1 MHRRHPPEFFLLY
14 RTSIMGMPLMI
25 RQSGRS
31 ALTAIASVLGV
42 FAAILLASTAIPT
55 VAVAQSS
62 TTGAIGGV
70 VSDTGGALLPG
81 ATITVTSTGTNAS
94 RTVKSN
100 ASGEYRVPELE
111 PGTYSASFIADG
123 FETYQ
128 VGSIAVTV
136 GSLSSI
142 SAQLKIG
149 SVTDKVEVTAGNP
162 VLNTEDNA
170 ITTTLDQAAI
180 DNLPINGR
188 RWSDFALLTPGV
200 VSNADGYGLLS
211 FRGISFLLNDNT
223 VDGADDNQA
232 YFSEARGRTR
242 ASYSITQAAVQ
253 EFQVNTS
260 NYSAQYGRSAGG
272 VINTV
277 TKSGTNNL
285 HGELFFYDRDN
296 SLGGAV
302 NPYTLLNVPNGSGG
316 FTVTPYK
323 PTDWRK
329 QWGFGVGG
337 PILRD
342 KLFWFYAYDQSRRN
356 FPGTSRTT
364 DPSDLFAPANAI
376 LPGGETCTTGAF
388 TTAALSVSTEGDYN
402 ACALAALYG
411 VSYSAG
417 AASYTQGLG
426 IVNSFLG
433 TVPRSGDQV
442 INLPKLDYQI
452 NDRERLSM
460 LYNRMRYSAPNGLY
474 QPSTE
479 SEGRSGWGEDF
490 IKEDFGIARLTSVLS
505 SAMVNDA
512 LVQYGRDFEYTY
524 QNPPLPNEL
533 PMSHNAY
540 GAAAGTQIGY
550 YLNSGIYAGSNPDL
564 TRKADPDERR
574 LQVSDG
580 LTWTKGRHV
589 AKFGLEFNKVSD
601 YVNNLYNGNGS
612 YSYDYGYTFIADY
625 LNLVTGLGGRV
636 ASAPGGNGGGSGYY
650 QLYYSYSQGFGNP
663 IGEIATREYAGYA
676 TDDWRILPNLSL
688 TLGLRYDYEYVPPS
702 PFVNTGNQ
710 ALASALSL
718 GLAQTALPQTAGR
731 PDDRNNIAPRFGFNW
746 NVYGTGKTILRGGYG
761 LYYGRI
767 INSNILQTYEESGS
781 PNGQISISNLHP
793 LAPTPTI
800 NAPATTNNCGPVWP
814 NLLASAASVY
824 SCIAQNNV
832 TLATSTVA
840 YLDPHMQ
847 NPEVHEADLA
857 LQQNLG
863 RNTVFGLT
871 YMMSLGRELPTA
883 IDTNFNAAA
892 TANISFSIAAP
903 KTAGTATSYPISTNS
918 EAPSSYSNYP
928 QPPQAGYITQPHG
941 GRPSPLNSSQTYTTK
956 VFLQPVGSSEGTR
969 PNPAYYQI
977 LDVKSSVNSSYNA
990 LAAQIDHRYTH
1001 GFSMM
1006 VNYTWSHALDE
1017 NPYEST
1023 VVPSYSALDPTNPRA
1038 DYGNSNTDVRHRFV
1052 AAFVYQPQTNFHG
1065 PEDWLLGGWRVSPLV
1080 QAQTGLPFNPF
1091 VSGSISGTTP
1101 VSVPDD
1107 GTDGCTPAISKGAPT
1122 CSAFPANSGLNGA
1135 GSSANRLP
1143 WIGRNSFN
1151 DPGTIVFD
1159 LRLSKNFYIHAARFE
1174 GSRFE
1179 VFAEIFN
1186 VMNHQNITGITNEA
1200 YTLSGTTLTP
1210 FANFG
1215 TYTNS
1220 NSNYT
1225 YSPRQIQLS
1234 ARFHF

>member
-1 MHRRHPPEFFLLY
+1 MQLITLKFGKLFPPTKL
-14 RTSIMGMPLMI
+14 
-25 RQSGRS
+25 
-31 ALTAIASVLGV
+31 AISVC
-42 FAAILLASTAIPT
+42 FAATLVLIAPAVGTAF
-55 VAVAQSS
+55 AQSA

-70 VSDTGGALLPG
+70 VLDTGGALLPG
-81 ATITVTSTGTNAS
+81 ATVTVTSAGTGIK

-100 ASGEYRVPELE
+100 AAGEYRVPDLE
-111 PGTYSASFIADG
+111 PGTYNASFTADG
-123 FETYQ
+123 FETVQ
-128 VGSIAVTV
+128 ETAVIVTV
-136 GSLSSI
+136 GSLSTVSP
-142 SAQLKIG
+142 QLKIG
-149 SVTDKVEVTAGNP
+149 SVTDKIEVTAANP
-162 VLNTEDNA
+162 ILNTESND
-170 ITTTLDQAAI
+170 ISTTLDQAAI

-188 RWSDFALLTPGV
+188 RWSNFALLTPGV

-242 ASYSITQAAVQ
+242 ASYSITQAAIQ

-277 TKSGTNNL
+277 TKSGTNAP

-296 SLGGAV
+296 DLGGAV
-302 NPYTLLNVPNGSGG
+302 NPYTQLNLPNSQGG
-316 FTVTPYK
+316 FTIVPYK

-329 QWGFGVGG
+329 QWGFGIGG

-356 FPGTSRTT
+356 FPGTARST
-364 DPSDLFAPANAI
+364 DPSDLFAPANAV
-376 LPGGETCTTGAF
+376 LPGGEVCTSGAF
-388 TTAALSVSTEGDYN
+388 TTSGLSISTEGDYN

-417 AASYTQGLG
+417 AAYYTQGLG

-433 TVPRSGDQV
+433 ALPRSGDQV
-442 INLPKLDYQI
+442 INLPKVDYQI
-452 NDRERLSM
+452 NDRERLSLM
-460 LYNRMRYSAPNGLY
+460 YNRMRYSAPNGLY
-474 QPSTE
+474 QPTTE
-479 SEGRSGWGEDF
+479 NEGRSGWGEDF

-505 SAMVNDA
+505 TSIVNDG

-533 PMSHNAY
+533 PMSHNSY

-550 YLNSGIYAGSNPDL
+550 YLNNGIYAGSNPDL
-564 TRKADPDERR
+564 TRLADPDERR
-574 LQVSDG
+574 FQLLDG
-580 LTWTKGRHV
+580 LTWTRGKHV

-601 YVNNLYNGNGS
+601 YVNNLYNGNGG

-625 LNLVTGLGGRV
+625 LNLVTGLGGPV
-636 ASAPGGNGGGSGYY
+636 ATTPGGAGGGAGYY
-650 QLYYSYSQGFGNP
+650 QLYYSYGQGFGNP
-663 IGEIATREYAGYA
+663 AGEIATREYAGYA
-676 TDDWRILPNLSL
+676 TDDWRIKPNLTL
-688 TLGLRYDYEYVPPS
+688 TLGVRYDYEYVPPN
-702 PFVNTGNQ
+702 PFVNTGNP
-710 ALASALSL
+710 ALASAL
-718 GLAQTALPQTAGR
+718 GLSIAATALPQTGYR

-746 NVYGTGKTILRGGYG
+746 NVYGGGKTILRGGYG
-761 LYYGRI
+761 IYYGRI
-767 INSNILQTYEESGS
+767 INSNILQTYEESGA

-793 LAPTPTI
+793 LAPTPAVT
-800 NAPATTNNCGPVWP
+800 APAITNNCGPVWP
-814 NLLASAASVY
+814 NLIASAAAAY

-832 TLATSTVA
+832 TLATSTVS
-840 YLDPHMQ
+840 YLDRHMQ
-847 NPEVHEADLA
+847 NPQVHEADLSI
-857 LQQNLG
+857 QQNLG
-863 RNTVFGLT
+863 HNTVFALT

-892 TANISFSIAAP
+892 TANVTFSIATP
-903 KTAGTATSYPISTNS
+903 KTAGTLTSYPISTNS

-928 QPPQAGYITQPHG
+928 QPPQAGYVVLPHG
-941 GRPSPLNSSQTYTTK
+941 GQPAPLNASQTYTTK

-977 LDVKSSVNSSYNA
+977 LDVRSSVNSSYNA
-990 LAAQIDHRYTH
+990 LAVQLDHRYSH

-1006 VNYTWSHALDE
+1006 MNYTWSHALDE

-1038 DYGNSNTDVRHRFV
+1038 DYGNSNTDVRDRFV

-1065 PEDWLLGGWRVSPLV
+1065 PEDWLLAGWRISPLF
-1080 QAQTGLPFNPF
+1080 QAQTGLPFNPY

-1101 VSVPDD
+1101 ISVPDN
-1107 GTDGCTPAISKGAPT
+1107 GTDGCTSTVSKGAAT
-1122 CSAFPANSGLNGA
+1122 CSVFPANSGLNGS
-1135 GSSANRLP
+1135 GSSADRLP
-1143 WIGRNSFN
+1143 WIGRNSYN
-1151 DPGTIVFD
+1151 NPGTIVFD
-1159 LRLSKNFYIHAARFE
+1159 VRLGKNFYIHIPHLE
-1174 GSRFE
+1174 GSRLEF
-1179 VFAEIFN
+1179 FAEVFN
-1186 VMNHQNITGITNEA
+1186 VMNHQNITGVTDEA
-1200 YTLSGTTLTP
+1200 YTLSGTTLTS
-1210 FANFG
+1210 FSTFG

-1225 YSPRQIQLS
+1225 YSPRQVQLS